1 MTRINNKDILIGY
14 ISTLTDRE
22 CKDIYYLVT
31 GNKDKYTFSKGLVK
45 LTDQQYNKLIWIWG
59 KDKTDKCIDIL
70 DEWMQKKGDKLKPN
84 LSCYSQ
90 LITWV
95 DNAYYNLY
103 PLDKKDKTI
112 IHTNSI
118 DTAWKARKYIRSVP
132 AELRAYDS
140 EVKYLVQRFGKDILP

>member
-31 GNKDKYTFSKGLVK
+31 GSKDKYTFSKGLVK

-84 LSCYSQ
+84 LSCYNQ

>member
-22 CKDIYYLVT
+22 CKDIYYLIT
-31 GNKDKYTFSKGLVK
+31 GSKDKYTFSKGLVK

-59 KDKTDKCIDIL
+59 KEKADRCIDIL

-84 LSCYSQ
+84 LSCYNQ

>member
-22 CKDIYYLVT
+22 CKEVYYLIS
-31 GNKDKYTFSKGLVK
+31 GMKDKYTFSKGLVK

-59 KDKTDKCIDIL
+59 KDKTDRCIDIL
-70 DEWMQKKGDKLKPN
+70 DEWMQKKRDKLKPN
-84 LSCYSQ
+84 LSCYNQ

-112 IHTNSI
+112 IHTNKI

-132 AELRAYDS
+132 AELRAHDS